1 MFPSSSGKVF
11 AAKQSEQKKKRRRN
25 YKDKGKKRREEKFE
39 RKSWKFET
47 QPREGEKR
55 MWERGVSVV
64 EIRTAAADLEEG
76 WRGGRGS
83 VARFGTSALLFS
95 GNEVVFL

>member
-11 AAKQSEQKKKRRRN
+11 AAKQSEQKKSDVGIIKTKGRSGERRN
-25 YKDKGKKRREEKFE
+25 LSGSHGNSKHSRKCGKV
-39 RKSWKFET
+39 
-47 QPREGEKR
+47 GG
-55 MWERGVSVV
+55 ERGGNSN
-64 EIRTAAADLEEG
+64 AAADLEEG